1 MLSLEK
7 KIELATW
14 LCENNHSIALTGSM
28 MLYLRWIKKP
38 GNSLENFYLGR
49 EPQDLDFIVNTQEF
63 FEDEINLTLPP
74 FIEGLEEQDSEFDC
88 YPILKRFYIDGTK
101 VEFIEMP
108 HFRYTWETIPK
119 YGDKGFKFEDI
130 RQSIERLRHGEGD
143 IRLALITDL
152 YAAKAK
158 YIEEDENKEY
168 IEKTKKD
175 LLVLTPI
182 LHEVYFDEYKKIIES
197 YLENSWYDYKK
208 YEDIGRKLSESLIK
222 KFIVDGNPDK
232 EKWFEYIR
240 KINHDYLNQYRTWYR
255 NTKDR
260 FYDSYGYTYQ
270 MKKTIDKLLYAFEIP
285 FEFSEV
291 QNMELFLV

>member
-14 LCENNHSIALTGSM
+14 LCENNYSIALTGSM

-63 FEDEINLTLPP
+63 FEDEMNLVLPP
-74 FIEGLEEQDSEFDC
+74 FIEGLEEQDSKFDC
-88 YPILKRFYIDGTK
+88 YPILKRFYLDGTK

-130 RQSIERLRHGEGD
+130 RQSIERLKRGEGD

-152 YAAKAK
+152 YAAKAR

-168 IEKTKKD
+168 IEKTKND
-175 LLVLTPI
+175 LFLLNPI
-182 LHEVYFDEYKKIIES
+182 LKEVYFDEYLTIIES
-197 YLENSWYDYKK
+197 YLNNSWYDSHKYK
-208 YEDIGRKLSESLIK
+208 DDGRKLSESMIK
-222 KFIVDGNPDK
+222 KLIVDNDPHK
-232 EKWFEYIR
+232 EKWFEYIT
-240 KINHDYLNQYRTWYR
+240 KINHDYIQQFKNWYR
-255 NTKDR
+255 KTKDIY
-260 FYDSYGYTYQ
+260 YDSYGYSYQ
-270 MKKTIDKLLYAFEIP
+270 MKQTINKLLYAFEIP
-285 FEFSEV
+285 FEF
-291 QNMELFLV
+291 NKI

>member
-14 LCENNHSIALTGSM
+14 LCEHNHSLALTGSM

-38 GNSLENFYLGR
+38 GNTLKNFYLGR

-63 FEDEINLTLPP
+63 FEDEINFTLPP
-74 FIEGLEEQDSEFDC
+74 FIERLEEQDSSFDC

-108 HFRYTWETIPK
+108 HFRYTWEMIPK
-119 YGDKGFKFEDI
+119 FGDKGFKFEDI

-152 YAAKAK
+152 YAAKIK
-158 YIEEDENKEY
+158 YVEEDTNKDY
-168 IEKTKKD
+168 IKKTKQD
-175 LLVLTPI
+175 LSLLTPI
-182 LHEVYFDEYKKIIES
+182 VKEVYFDEYLKIIES
-197 YLENSWYDYKK
+197 YLENSWYDVKK
-208 YEDIGRKLSESLIK
+208 YEDLGRKTAESMIK
-222 KFIVDGNPDK
+222 EFMVDGHPDK
-232 EKWFEYIR
+232 EKWFDYIQ
-240 KINHDYLNQYRTWYR
+240 KINHDYIYKYRDWYR

-260 FYDSYGYTYQ
+260 FYDSYGYSYQ
-270 MKKTIDKLLYAFEIP
+270 MKKTINKLLYAFEIP
-285 FEFSEV
+285 FDIDKI